1 MNEFELKSLFARVA
15 RKPLDVPDADSVL
28 ELSRLPHAEDAASA
42 LRADLVR
49 LSRELEPVSEQLSA
63 DIAAALGQTSVAA
76 HRRAAPRRAAPARRG
91 WRIAA
96 AAMAACLVVAVAIVA
111 THRGRSA
118 DQQVVAHAM
127 PDRIFA
133 GFEERHVAAG
143 QASHNDEIFRGNF
156 LPDRIFSSSRSND
169 G

>member
-1 MNEFELKSLFARVA
+1 MNELELKNLFARVA

-28 ELSRLPHAEDAASA
+28 ELSRLPHAEEAASA

-49 LSRELEPVSEQLSA
+49 FSRELEPVSEQLST
-63 DIAAALGQTSVAA
+63 DIAVAFGQTSVAS
-76 HRRAAPRRAAPARRG
+76 HRRAAPRRAASARRG
-91 WRIAA
+91 WGIAA
-96 AAMAACLVVAVAIVA
+96 TALAACLVVAVAIVA

-118 DQQVVAHAM
+118 DQQVAAHAM

-133 GFEERHVAAG
+133 GFDERNMAASKPAHG
-143 QASHNDEIFRGNF
+143 DQIFRGNF
-156 LPDRIFSSSRSND
+156 LPDRIFSSSKSND